1 MQRYA
6 NISNHASNQELIGSG
21 LLCENNRSAQIHP
34 LNVRGKDLNEIFGS
48 PKLVKRLKYSKWL
61 VPLYES
67 NDPIYPWSRILA
79 VQTRLENGEMPPQL
93 PSDAKR
99 FRSYRDQT

>member
-1 MQRYA
+1 MKRCA
-6 NISNHASNQELIGSG
+6 NNSIHASNQELIGSG
-21 LLCENNRSAQIHP
+21 LLWDNNRSAQIHP

-48 PKLVKRLKYSKWL
+48 PKLVKRLKHFKWL
-61 VPLYES
+61 ESLYES

-79 VQTRLENGEMPPQL
+79 VQKRLENGEMPPQL

-99 FRSYRDQT
+99 FRSYRD